1 MPDFKATLRKTII
14 QNAIFTGT
22 GLNDLTSGGTYTGTL
37 GPIYTI
43 VIDSIGGTDTFK
55 WKRDN
60 GAYTTGVSCAT
71 SPITLSD
78 GVTVVFG
85 AITGHALAD
94 QWQVEIKS
102 YGVDATQSANGEVL
116 TVIDNSN
123 YVTNTQAGH
132 TESAFSDYRKI
143 YIYKYGETTKTTITS
158 LPHWD
163 SILGVAN
170 TDTFTTPISSDDVY
184 VLELATV
191 PTWDILI
198 TYAIDDCVYYGTKL
212 YKALIVS
219 TGSQPDTS
227 LADWVLI
234 TEDNLTAD
242 YLTIDNTIA
251 LVYSIMKCKDEK
263 VYSSYGDINKI
274 VNSQFSINES
284 AINLWKI
291 GINIRAIQIA
301 VALDEWSRAQQSI
314 KDTTNLCTKC
324 ITKTCAC

>member
-1 MPDFKATLRKTII
+1 MPNFKATLRKTII
-14 QNAIFTGT
+14 QNAVFTGT
-22 GLNDLTSGGTYTGTL
+22 GLDDLTSGGTYTGAL

-43 VIDSIGGTDTFK
+43 VIDSLGGTDTFK
-55 WKRDN
+55 WKKDS
-60 GAYTTGVSCAT
+60 GAYTTGVNCAT
-71 SPITLSD
+71 SAITLSY

-94 QWQVEIKS
+94 QWKVEVKS
-102 YGVDATQSANGEVL
+102 YGVDATQSLNGEVL
-116 TVIDNSN
+116 TVVDNSN

-132 TESAFSDYRKI
+132 TESAFSGYRKI

-163 SILGVAN
+163 SVLGVAN

-198 TYAIDDCVYYGTKL
+198 TYAIDDCVYYGALL
-212 YKALIVS
+212 YKALTIS
-219 TGSQPDTS
+219 TSAQPDTS
-227 LADWVLI
+227 TTDWVVI
-234 TEDNLTAD
+234 TEDNLTAS
-242 YLTIDNTIA
+242 YLTVDNTIA

-263 VYSSYGDINKI
+263 VYADYGDINKI
-274 VNSQFSINES
+274 VGSQFSINES

-291 GINIRAIQIA
+291 GINIRAIEIA
-301 VALDEWSRAQQSI
+301 VALDEWARAQQTI
-314 KDTTNLCTKC
+314 KDTVDLCTKC